1 MHNLVHEFARYVT
14 SHDLFIMDGERKNND
29 SSTDIC
35 TSRYAVLTRCN
46 DGCKIRKVFLTSV
59 RAICLKDC
67 GGEKFIEKIFS
78 GLKHLHVL
86 DLSRCSF
93 FKIPSSI
100 YQLTHL
106 RYIDISSS
114 AIQALPDQMSFL
126 QNLEALDLSETRLQV
141 LPDFVGTFQKL
152 KYLNLKGCR
161 ELHHLPSKLEDI
173 KSLQHL
179 NLSCCPAAHQ
189 LLESISGFQELR
201 FLDMSSCTELESL
214 PESFGRLTNLEDLIL
229 SKCTGL
235 KKLPESFGD
244 LCFLQFLNV
253 SNCCELEEVPASIG
267 RLASLEV
274 LILSGCRRIQNLPQ
288 SFIDIAFLR
297 ILDLAGCV
305 DLHIN
310 LGMLPHNNLENL
322 NVDGC
327 HKIDA
332 MPGWTANFPK
342 LHPKC
347 LQTCDQQIRC
357 LIPEQQVCLSD
368 NEVEI
373 IKELNVCVH
382 DGTEEAI
389 ASQSCQA
396 GNSERTTKVILP
408 NFVSSFYFKI
418 LQNFCRVVI
427 H

>member
-1 MHNLVHEFARYVT
+1 M
-14 SHDLFIMDGERKNND
+14 
-29 SSTDIC
+29 
-35 TSRYAVLTRCN
+35 
-46 DGCKIRKVFLTSV
+46 
-59 RAICLKDC
+59 
-67 GGEKFIEKIFS
+67 
-78 GLKHLHVL
+78 
-86 DLSRCSF
+86 
-93 FKIPSSI
+93 
-100 YQLTHL
+100 
-106 RYIDISSS
+106 
-114 AIQALPDQMSFL
+114 
-126 QNLEALDLSETRLQV
+126 
-141 LPDFVGTFQKL
+141 
-152 KYLNLKGCR
+152 
-161 ELHHLPSKLEDI
+161 
-173 KSLQHL
+173 
-179 NLSCCPAAHQ
+179 
-189 LLESISGFQELR
+189 
-201 FLDMSSCTELESL
+201 
-214 PESFGRLTNLEDLIL
+214 
-229 SKCTGL
+229 
-235 KKLPESFGD
+235 
-244 LCFLQFLNV
+244 
-253 SNCCELEEVPASIG
+253 PASLG

-288 SFIDIAFLR
+288 SFIGIAFLR

-418 LQNFCRVVI
+418 LHNFCRVVI